1 MIQQQLST
9 AAQELHKFC
18 RLSTTTMDQ
27 VTLVHIHLEDADE
40 ALDAGR
46 FRDAQICLNLFW
58 KVVREGYK

>member
-9 AAQELHKFC
+9 AAQELRTFC
-18 RLSTTTMDQ
+18 EQSATTMAQ
-27 VTLVHIHLEDADE
+27 VSQLCIHLEEADE
-40 ALDAGR
+40 ALEAGR